1 MRAATRAPLRVNAAS
16 KPYDV
21 PLNLTTWCLE
31 QERLGIIDNEL
42 AVVITSIAS
51 SCKRVRLAPLY
62 SAERAA
68 YTPNRTHLASR
79 CLREAPGRIDLMYS
93 QPNAGLTLREF
104 ERGLKARGSL

>member
-1 MRAATRAPLRVNAAS
+1 VRAATRAPLRVNAAS

-51 SCKRVRLAPLY
+51 SCKRVRLARYIRPR
-62 SAERAA
+62 ERRIHP
-68 YTPNRTHLASR
+68 T
-79 CLREAPGRIDLMYS
+79 AP
-93 QPNAGLTLREF
+93 TLRVGVC
-104 ERGLKARGSL
+104 ERRRAEST